1 MTKSDSFQRYNCAKK
16 VAALK
21 LMVNSWSAFWLLCIL
36 LLNTAATDVQIGRF
50 GCFWVVLFQFWALVT
65 AHNTH
70 PRNRLNWTRS
80 ERKRDRS
87 SFTLNNDQ
95 SSCVWIFHW
104 TPHVTHS
111 PSNNRM
117 SERNSRYSPVA
128 FRLRDQRSWKPFFP
142 LFFFLSR
149 LHDLCPLS
157 SKAPKLWPE
166 GWRQNSSGRPIVNLM
181 TTPSV
186 GGVDITSAFFSTF
199 RFFYSCNVDPKQVCQ
214 EVFPLRSNPLHTK
227 QTVSD
232 HFSSIWHVPGAR
244 TTQP

>member
-36 LLNTAATDVQIGRF
+36 LLNTAATDAQIGRF

-128 FRLRDQRSWKPFFP
+128 FRLRDQRSWKLFSPFFSFCLVCMTYVHWVP
-142 LFFFLSR
+142 KHQNYDRRGEGKTAVDAR
-149 LHDLCPLS
+149 L
-157 SKAPKLWPE
+157 WT
-166 GWRQNSSGRPIVNLM
+166 WWQRQVL
-181 TTPSV
+181 
-186 GGVDITSAFFSTF
+186 
-199 RFFYSCNVDPKQVCQ
+199 
-214 EVFPLRSNPLHTK
+214 
-227 QTVSD
+227 
-232 HFSSIWHVPGAR
+232 GAW
-244 TTQP
+244 T

>member
-1 MTKSDSFQRYNCAKK
+1 
-16 VAALK
+16 
-21 LMVNSWSAFWLLCIL
+21 MVNSWSAFWLLCIL

-128 FRLRDQRSWKPFFP
+128 FRLRDQRSWKPFSPF
-142 LFFFLSR
+142 FFFLSR

-186 GGVDITSAFFSTF
+186 GGVDITSAFFQRSASFILAMLTRN
-199 RFFYSCNVDPKQVCQ
+199 RFARKFSPWDQIRFIQSKLCRIIFHQFDTLPEQ
-214 EVFPLRSNPLHTK
+214 EQHNRNLPLFSLPLFKISLT
-227 QTVSD
+227 
-232 HFSSIWHVPGAR
+232 
-244 TTQP
+244 